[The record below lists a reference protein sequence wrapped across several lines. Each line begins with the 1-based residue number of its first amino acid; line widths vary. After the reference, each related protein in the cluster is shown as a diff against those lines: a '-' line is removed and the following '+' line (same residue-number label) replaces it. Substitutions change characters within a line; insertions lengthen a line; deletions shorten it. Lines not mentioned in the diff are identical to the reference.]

1 MKSKLKKT
9 SERTFTDEAAGT
21 VAAKVGT
28 ELREDVANE
37 LSKLLRGIVDGHI
50 YLIAKDESAGKAVA
64 AEGDEF
70 DAYKG
75 KDIAVGRAS
84 LKAIDK
90 EAKRILALERALA
103 EYHARIES
111 ILQEL
116 LEERLAVKDGI
127 ERAAE

>member
-9 SERTFTDEAAGT
+9 SEATFQNPAKGT
-21 VAAKVGT
+21 VAARV
-28 ELREDVANE
+28 EAQLREDVANE
-37 LSKLLRGIVDGHI
+37 LGKAFREIAVAHLS
-50 YLIAKDESAGKAVA
+50 LIAADASVGKAKA
-64 AEGDEF
+64 ADGDEF

-90 EAKRILALERALA
+90 QAKRILAMERALA
-103 EYHARIES
+103 EYHVLAES
-111 ILQEL
+111 LLQGL

>member
-9 SERTFTDEAAGT
+9 SERTFANEAAGT
-21 VAAKVGT
+21 VAAKVTT
-28 ELREDVANE
+28 ELREDVVNE
-37 LSKLLRGIVDGHI
+37 LDKLLHGIIDGHI
-50 YLIAKDESAGKAVA
+50 DLIAKDESTGKAVA
-64 AEGDEF
+64 AEGDGF

-90 EAKRILALERALA
+90 KAKRILAAERALA

-116 LEERLAVKDGI
+116 LEERLLVKDGI